1 MAIVEQVNP
10 FGHENKWIAN
20 SNISTSA
27 NIVEEWSLIELK
39 FTLKDKG
46 NSISIFTH
54 GDEKIEKITYRDN
67 LLIRPSN
74 VDVYKVIAEK
84 NGKIDYGNSG
94 TRLMRLKAI

>member
-1 MAIVEQVNP
+1 M
-10 FGHENKWIAN
+10 
-20 SNISTSA
+20 
-27 NIVEEWSLIELK
+27 IELK

-74 VDVYKVIAEK
+74 VDVYNVIAEK
-84 NGKIDYGNSG
+84 NGKIEKIFFNNYLLEAKLNQS
-94 TRLMRLKAI
+94 K